1 MYKNRSSGIIYNGP
15 NKKKETTKKKEKE
28 EAVERKTKIIKSK
41 DTASIKNYAR
51 EMRENKFIDQRQ
63 RPRLRWPW
71 ARST

>member
-1 MYKNRSSGIIYNGP
+1 MAQ
-15 NKKKETTKKKEKE
+15 TKKRNNEEKRGE

-51 EMRENKFIDQRQ
+51 AMRENKFIDQRQ